1 GSPLHLAAAMVRM
14 SVELLAE
21 AHQYINTVKERE
33 LNLRNFKI
41 PVIENMGV
49 TQDQFDYIDMSDNDV
64 KKLDNFPLLKRLQAL
79 YLHNNRVQFISSN
92 LGESLPKLKTLTLTN
107 NNLCEL
113 GDIDGLATCE
123 KLEYLTLIGNPIT
136 HKPHYRSYVIFKLPQ
151 VRVLDFK
158 RIRLAEREEAKKQ
171 FKGKKNAKKRAEVA
185 KHSEMPVDE
194 LAAELEKSGVRGGSR
209 IVNEEDKQK
218 IKDAIKNAKNLVEIE
233 YLQQILASGRIPE
246 KGWNRQMDLTEKTN
260 GAEPANGE
268 FQAEEE
274 EAMEQ

>member
-1 GSPLHLAAAMVRM
+1 MVRM
-14 SVELLAE
+14 SVELLAD
-21 AHQYINTVKERE
+21 AKQFINCVKERE
-33 LNLRNFKI
+33 LNLRNYKI
-41 PVIENMGV
+41 PIIENMGV
-49 TQDQFDYIDMSDNDV
+49 TGDNFDYIDMSDNDI

-79 YLHNNRVQFISSN
+79 YLHNNRIQFVASN
-92 LGESLPKLKTLTLTN
+92 LGESLPKLRTLALTN

-113 GDIDGLATCE
+113 GDIDGLVTCE

-136 HKPHYRSYVIFKLPQ
+136 HKPQYRLYVIYKLPQ

-158 RIRLAEREEAKKQ
+158 RIRLAEREEAKKM
-171 FKGKKNAKKRAEVA
+171 FKGKKNAKKRAELA
-185 KHSEMPVDE
+185 KHSEAPVDE

-209 IVNEEDKQK
+209 IMNDEDKKK
-218 IKDAIKNAKNLVEIE
+218 IEEAIKTAKNLVEIE

-260 GAEPANGE
+260 GSTAANGE

-274 EAMEQ
+274 EPMEQ